1 MSEILPISHD
11 SVNRFLE
18 RENYTAFDLF
28 QIIKSKIVLNCGIL
42 SVDDTVIDKPY
53 SDPTKTKLIDY
64 FWSGKYKKSVKG
76 LNLITL
82 FYTDVNQV
90 CVPVNCSEI
99 DKSIGKTKNQYFR
112 EMVNEVLTWG
122 LQPAWITGDS
132 WYSGKNNL
140 KCVKDHTLSF
150 MFAVICPRRV
160 SIEKGTYIQ
169 VQSLEVPDSLEKFIL
184 RVLVLLKYL
193 GLYSKT
199 NAVIISCTHQSLR
212 RLTT

>member
-1 MSEILPISHD
+1 VSR
-11 SVNRFLE
+11 NRFLE

-28 QIIKSKIVLNCGIL
+28 QVVKSKIVGNCGIL

-53 SDPTKTKLIDY
+53 SDPTKTELIDY
-64 FWSGKYKKSVKG
+64 FWSGKHKKSVKG

-82 FYTDVNQV
+82 FYTDVNQI

-99 DKSIGKTKNQYFR
+99 DKSIGKTKNEHFR

-140 KCVKDHTLSF
+140 KCVRDHTLSF
-150 MFAVICPRRV
+150 MFAVKRNRRV
-160 SIEKGTYIQ
+160 SVEKGTYIQ
-169 VQSLEVPDSLEKFIL
+169 VQSLEIPDSG
-184 RVLVLLKYL
+184 LKVYL
-193 GLYSKT
+193 KGFGFVKVFRTVSFENT
-199 NAVIISCTHQSLR
+199 VIISCINQSPR
-212 RLTT
+212 RLIT